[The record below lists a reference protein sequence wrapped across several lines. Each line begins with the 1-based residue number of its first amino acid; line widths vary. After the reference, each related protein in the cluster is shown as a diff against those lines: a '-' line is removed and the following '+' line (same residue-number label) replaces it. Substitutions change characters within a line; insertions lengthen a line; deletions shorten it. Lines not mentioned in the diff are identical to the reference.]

1 VKDRL
6 RTGISGPKDGL
17 CDLHVHTTFSDGIL
31 SPETMVRKA
40 KEVRL
45 AAVAIADHD
54 SVDGVD
60 PAISTGRLV
69 GIEVVPAVEM
79 SCMYQKQDVHV
90 LGYYMDYHNPELLSY
105 LEKVREKRRER
116 AEKIVAKLNEQGLEL
131 DVSRVMEI
139 ANGGALGRPHIAQ
152 ALLERGHVKTMD
164 EAFNRFIGYHS
175 PAYAP
180 KMEISPLEATSLIR
194 KYGGIPVAA
203 HPGSYRDDRL
213 LNDLIAVGLMGI
225 EVYHPD
231 HDAAL
236 SEHYLEIAQK
246 NDLFITGGSDC
257 HGGRKGRLYIG
268 ETNVPYRYLEQMK
281 RYKGIGGQGSGV
293 SDK

>member
-1 VKDRL
+1 MKHTVSKEGR
-6 RTGISGPKDGL
+6 
-17 CDLHVHTTFSDGIL
+17 CDLHLHTTFSDGIL
-31 SPETMVRKA
+31 SPETMVLKA

-54 SVDGVD
+54 AVGGID
-60 PAISTGRLV
+60 PAMRIGKQV

-79 SCMYQKQDVHV
+79 SCLHEGFDVHI
-90 LGYYMDYHNPELLSY
+90 LGFYMDYHDPELLDY
-105 LEKVREKRRER
+105 LKIVQQKRLER
-116 AEKIVAKLNEQGLEL
+116 AEKIVANLNRQGLEL
-131 DVSRVMEI
+131 DVKRVLEI
-139 ANGGALGRPHIAQ
+139 ADRGALGRPHIAQ
-152 ALLERGHVKTMD
+152 ALMERGYVKTMD
-164 EAFNRFIGYHS
+164 EAFNRYIGYNS

-180 KMEISPLEATSLIR
+180 KMEISPLEAINVIR

-203 HPGSYRDDRL
+203 HPGSYRNDKF
-213 LNDLIAVGLMGI
+213 LNVLIEAGLMGI

-236 SEHYLEIAQK
+236 SEHYLEIAQQR
-246 NDLFITGGSDC
+246 NLLITGGSDC

-281 RYKGIGGQGSGV
+281 KVKGIV
-293 SDK
+293 